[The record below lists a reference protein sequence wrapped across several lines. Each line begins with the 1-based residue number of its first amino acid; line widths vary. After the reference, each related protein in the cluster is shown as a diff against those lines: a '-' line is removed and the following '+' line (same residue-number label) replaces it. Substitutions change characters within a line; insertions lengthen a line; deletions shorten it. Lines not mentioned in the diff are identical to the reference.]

1 MLSCAG
7 LVSTAGRC
15 VNRGFLRFE
24 RVISRRLDRATQALG
39 PVFVATAIVLIG
51 LSAFAYFEAVYPERF
66 LRDDVPWWSTA
77 LGTAWSC
84 YVVLMFSFH
93 YYLAIAT
100 PPGNPVG
107 PSAVATYKQL
117 PVVGQ
122 LFLSLVAPKNDGGHS
137 RISTADA
144 DLSTYEAKGRL
155 ASESHDSP
163 PAASS
168 RNRRPGDSARSE
180 RYARTC
186 KKCPPLPTGSRSP
199 KPERTHHCSVC
210 QTCVLKFDHHCP
222 WIKGCVGLHNERSFV
237 LFLVY
242 FSIAC
247 LFAAWWGFDPAW
259 KALTAKYSDDPW
271 NYRTPR
277 LIMLLVEVLASIMG
291 LAVTVMTLSQLLLVV
306 RAQTNVEASDNSWYR
321 KVAESRGRKYLN
333 PYDLGWRDNLGEF
346 FNVGGARDGKYHW
359 AALLLPVA
367 LPAASDGWTWRK
379 RPHWQRYTIDPEDEL
394 TDEEQASEG
403 EDFDD

>member
-1 MLSCAG
+1 M
-7 LVSTAGRC
+7 
-15 VNRGFLRFE
+15 RGT
-24 RVISRRLDRATQALG
+24 RRQ
-39 PVFVATAIVLIG
+39 
-51 LSAFAYFEAVYPERF
+51 
-66 LRDDVPWWSTA
+66 
-77 LGTAWSC
+77 
-84 YVVLMFSFH
+84 

-210 QTCVLKFDHHCP
+210 QTCVLKFDHQ
-222 WIKGCVGLHNERSFV
+222 CVPNRFFRNHIHTE
-237 LFLVY
+237 
-242 FSIAC
+242 FS
-247 LFAAWWGFDPAW
+247 
-259 KALTAKYSDDPW
+259 
-271 NYRTPR
+271 
-277 LIMLLVEVLASIMG
+277 
-291 LAVTVMTLSQLLLVV
+291 
-306 RAQTNVEASDNSWYR
+306 
-321 KVAESRGRKYLN
+321 
-333 PYDLGWRDNLGEF
+333 
-346 FNVGGARDGKYHW
+346 
-359 AALLLPVA
+359 
-367 LPAASDGWTWRK
+367 
-379 RPHWQRYTIDPEDEL
+379 
-394 TDEEQASEG
+394 
-403 EDFDD
+403 